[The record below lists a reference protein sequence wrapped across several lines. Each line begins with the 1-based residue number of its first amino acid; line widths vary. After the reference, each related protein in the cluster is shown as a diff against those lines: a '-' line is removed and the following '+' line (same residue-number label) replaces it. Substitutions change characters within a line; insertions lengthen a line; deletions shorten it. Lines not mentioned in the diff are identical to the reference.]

1 MNRPRTLV
9 GSAVPLVLLIGL
21 VGFVPSA
28 AAAAA
33 PVEDDDTRALL
44 LLRRAVVAAS
54 SLGYSGTQVVMS
66 WRPDGDSARLVDVRQ
81 WADGRRVETLRD
93 AADVVAPAGASGST
107 GASAS
112 SASRTAGVSRGAAE
126 RALSLRALDVLAASY
141 QLRVT
146 GRSWVAGRVAT
157 MVTVLRGDAVA
168 ARLWVDDRTGL
179 LLRQEVNDA
188 AGNVRRMFAFI
199 EIRPGA
205 PDALAVAPSALT
217 ADRRI
222 PDAGPSRARAVTGA
236 FVHTPPLQRSQAP
249 AWQRAASDSQ
259 RQGWCAS
266 VECPDALPA
275 GFRLLD
281 VRRGAAA
288 GTPVV
293 QLVYSDGLSSISVFQ
308 QPGRLDPEQLAGFRA
323 DTWDGARVYVG
334 EGWPL
339 RLTWQGGH
347 RVFTAV
353 SDAATP
359 DVHAA
364 ISTFPQERTE
374 TEAAGSPPSVAACVP
389 CWNGYR
395 ATEDLSSPDSGRT
408 IQTMTDGGQRSDD
421 GTARPVWPVSDAEAE
436 PDAEREYRP
445 SPSTGGTRWTQ
456 PTAAPRG
463 RHGLVRTEGLPTT
476 ADTPPAGLRRPAASG
491 DATAAS
497 GEAGTPS
504 FSSQEPPAAT
514 WGEPTTPEPDRETP
528 GSGLAA
534 GAGRCELARRAD
546 DA

>member
-28 AAAAA
+28 AASAA

-44 LLRRAVVAAS
+44 LLRRAVVAAT

-93 AADVVAPAGASGST
+93 AADALAPAGAAGASGSST
-107 GASAS
+107 SP
-112 SASRTAGVSRGAAE
+112 ASRTTSASRGAAE
-126 RALSLRALDVLAASY
+126 QALSLRALDVLAASY

-157 MVTVLRGDAVA
+157 VVTVLRGDAVA

-199 EIRPGA
+199 EMRPGS
-205 PDALAVAPSALT
+205 PDATVAVPSALT

-236 FVHTPPLQRSQAP
+236 FVRTPPLLQRSQP
-249 AWQRAASDSQ
+249 SAWQRAASDSQ
-259 RQGWCAS
+259 RRGWCAS

-275 GFRLLD
+275 GYRLLD

-288 GTPVV
+288 GAPVV

-308 QPGRLDPEQLAGFRA
+308 QPGRLDPEQLTGFRA

-353 SDAATP
+353 SDAATA

-374 TEAAGSPPSVAACVP
+374 T
-389 CWNGYR
+389 
-395 ATEDLSSPDSGRT
+395 
-408 IQTMTDGGQRSDD
+408 DGGGFAAIGRGMRS
-421 GTARPVWPVSDAEAE
+421 VLEWL
-436 PDAEREYRP
+436 
-445 SPSTGGTRWTQ
+445 Q
-456 PTAAPRG
+456 
-463 RHGLVRTEGLPTT
+463 
-476 ADTPPAGLRRPAASG
+476 G
-491 DATAAS
+491 D
-497 GEAGTPS
+497 
-504 FSSQEPPAAT
+504 
-514 WGEPTTPEPDRETP
+514 
-528 GSGLAA
+528 
-534 GAGRCELARRAD
+534 
-546 DA
+546 